1 MAGTAILANVP
12 CGMWREHTKKFSP
25 EWFVAV
31 HATIPFV
38 AMLRKAPA
46 VLMPR
51 WAIFLTIAGAIAG
64 QQMGAKL
71 EKARL
76 LSSTSTSSSSCAKE
90 EQKLNMDQRRR
101 KATAVGVQ
109 PRLGVA

>member
-1 MAGTAILANVP
+1 
-12 CGMWREHTKKFSP
+12 MWREHTKKFSP

-38 AMLRKAPA
+38 AMLRKA

-64 QQMGAKL
+64 QQMGAKV
-71 EKARL
+71 EKARVRGDL
-76 LSSTSTSSSSCAKE
+76 EVSLPSSVVKQRGSCATE
-90 EQKLNMDQRRR
+90 EQQQLTSRRR
-101 KATAVGVQ
+101 QSVLAVAG
-109 PRLGVA
+109 PSRFGVAA